1 MRLALRMRYSKC
13 ANIPD
18 VKFELNISNFVD
30 KDMVP
35 GRNAIY
41 LGAFAQIKRNVCAF
55 DTNLLA
61 GEGGDT

>member
-1 MRLALRMRYSKC
+1 MRYSKC

-18 VKFELNISNFVD
+18 VKFGLNISNFVD
-30 KDMVP
+30 KNMVS
-35 GRNAIY
+35 GRNAMCLDAI
-41 LGAFAQIKRNVCAF
+41 AQIQRNVCAF

>member
-1 MRLALRMRYSKC
+1 MRYSNC

-18 VKFELNISNFVD
+18 VRFGLNISNFAD
-30 KDMVP
+30 KDMVSD
-35 GRNAIY
+35 RNVMY
-41 LGAFAQIKRNVCAF
+41 LGEIAQIKRNVCAF